1 MSGAE
6 LGLVYFPNHLPGLL
20 KGLGIQASATSLS
33 SHQDIPMTDATGAIT
48 GEQRSPF
55 FGVSKFSYNAT
66 LAYERGPIEGRLS
79 YVQRSKFVD
88 HNEARVFANPIQVWS
103 RPLKDLDMQ
112 LTYNVTRKL
121 AVSFDAVNLT
131 NSLAQTYYAFG
142 SAGGQDTDNFGT
154 SRIGRSY
161 ELGVRWKL

>member
-1 MSGAE
+1 MNG
-6 LGLVYFPNHLPGLL
+6 YFF
-20 KGLGIQASATSLS
+20 SATSLS
-33 SHQDIPMTDATGAIT
+33 SHQNIPLTDSTGTIV
-48 GEQRSPF
+48 GQQSSPF

-79 YVQRSKFVD
+79 FVQRSKFVD
-88 HNEARVFANPIQVWS
+88 HDEARVFANPIQVWS
-103 RPLKDLDMQ
+103 RPLTDLDMQ

-142 SAGGQDTDNFGT
+142 SAGGPNTDNFGT
-154 SRIGRSY
+154 SLIGRSY